1 MSSFKFIQLIATT
14 SEPLHRITEDARLAV
29 SRACSGID
37 DMHLLGGKALVIRS
51 EIFSEQLSDL
61 VLALET
67 IGISVDRSSVPSAT
81 SLDPHYHYT
90 ITLQVTSFSDDTDGR
105 VIIPDVPG

>member
-1 MSSFKFIQLIATT
+1 MSSIKFIQLIANT
-14 SEPLHRITEDARLAV
+14 SEPLRRITEDARLAV

-51 EIFSEQLSDL
+51 EIFAEQLSDL
-61 VLALET
+61 VVALEA
-67 IGISVDRSSVPSAT
+67 IGISVDRASVPSAA
-81 SLDPHYHYT
+81 SLASHQHYT